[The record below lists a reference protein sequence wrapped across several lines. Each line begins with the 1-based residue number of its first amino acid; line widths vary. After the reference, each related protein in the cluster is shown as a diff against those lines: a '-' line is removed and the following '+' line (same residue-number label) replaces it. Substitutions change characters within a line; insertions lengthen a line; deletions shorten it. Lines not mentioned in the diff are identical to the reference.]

1 MHSVCF
7 SHCRQP
13 HPVQRARCA
22 RTSIQNIK
30 RKSTKRTLAAKSNL
44 TLTAFH
50 QNGFANDISI
60 LQTSHRQTHTTDAVV
75 QRKCAAKP
83 PRRQTL
89 QNNRE
94 CPHIVKICVKIQL
107 CNSLTAS
114 QLIYLFALYERGRSA
129 RARVDRV
136 ASTFKTYPRWWTRA
150 HTHALHDA
158 IAAAPCIMHVFVAA
172 TDGSISTSLFATM

>member
-1 MHSVCF
+1 M
-7 SHCRQP
+7 
-13 HPVQRARCA
+13 QRARCA

-30 RKSTKRTLAAKSNL
+30 GKWTKRTLAAKSNL

-50 QNGFANDISI
+50 QNGFASDISI

-94 CPHIVKICVKIQL
+94 CSHIVKICRKASCATVL
-107 CNSLTAS
+107 PRAS
-114 QLIYLFALYERGRSA
+114 QYTCLYCTSGDGPHA
-129 RARVDRV
+129 P
-136 ASTFKTYPRWWTRA
+136 ASTESLPRSRHIHVGGLAHIHMRFTMRLRQLRA
-150 HTHALHDA
+150 SCMFLLLQQTEVSLLRCSPLCERA
-158 IAAAPCIMHVFVAA
+158 
-172 TDGSISTSLFATM
+172 TSLD